1 MADKDDRKLK
11 PVRGSKRVPKRALDT
26 FAPSDGW
33 NAAIAN
39 AVSKINWPLGT
50 HIGEVDFYVKVE
62 VTNPG
67 KIVEYS
73 VKITPSG

>member
-1 MADKDDRKLK
+1 M
-11 PVRGSKRVPKRALDT
+11 
-26 FAPSDGW
+26 
-33 NAAIAN
+33 
-39 AVSKINWPLGT
+39 SKINWPLGT